1 MDKTERK
8 ATMKEER
15 IRSGDGTELYCSQW
29 IPAADTPV
37 KGCALVLHGMADHAA
52 RFSSLAAALSEA
64 GYAVYAYDQRGHGR
78 TAGSDEA
85 IGIIADSDGMDL
97 LVEDARLM
105 ISKLREDF
113 GAVPVFLIAHS
124 MGSFVAQGFAQ
135 RYGDSIS
142 GMVLSGSNG
151 SIGVMAD
158 LAKLVAKNEI
168 KKHGRNRRS
177 EKLNTLSFGS
187 FNNRFRPNRTAFDWL
202 SSVDAEVDKYVGD
215 PWCGGVFTAGFFY
228 DLADFLKRIHQKRN
242 LEKVPANLPIA
253 LFSGDVDPVGGRKG
267 AGKLYREYKKRGV
280 ADLSLKLYPNA
291 RHEILNEKNREEVE
305 QDILGWISARSGSAR
320 RSGQ

>member
-52 RFSSLAAALSEA
+52 RFSSLASALSEA

-158 LAKLVAKNEI
+158 LAKLVAKSEI

-177 EKLNTLSFGS
+177 EKSIRPSS
-187 FNNRFRPNRTAFDWL
+187 FNKARSTAPPSTAVEWTP
-202 SSVDAEVDKYVGD
+202 VDKASGI
-215 PWCGGVFTAGFFY
+215 PGAEVFTAGFFTMCR
-228 DLADFLKRIHQKRN
+228 FSQRIHQAQPRSS
-242 LEKVPANLPIA
+242 ANLT
-253 LFSGDVDPVGGRKG
+253 PVLQTSVPSAAE
-267 AGKLYREYKKRGV
+267 AGKSYRETKRI
-280 ADLSLKLYPNA
+280 ADLSLKLYRMRA
-291 RHEILNEKNREEVE
+291 TKFNENRGKSK
-305 QDILGWISARSGSAR
+305 DILG
-320 RSGQ
+320 